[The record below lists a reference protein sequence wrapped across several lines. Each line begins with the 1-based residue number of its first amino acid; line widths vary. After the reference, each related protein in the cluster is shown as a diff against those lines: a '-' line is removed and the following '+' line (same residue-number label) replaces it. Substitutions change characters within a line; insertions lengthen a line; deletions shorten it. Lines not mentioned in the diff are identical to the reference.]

1 MKRTLSIL
9 VVILLASVMSAAPVM
24 AQAPQPYPQM
34 PGGQMPGG
42 AGAPAEA
49 KQIEGKIKTVN
60 GGLVTLEDGTK
71 LMIPAS
77 VLVSSKVERAS
88 LKEGATIKAS
98 FEQRAGQ
105 NIVTSIEVQ

>member
-34 PGGQMPGG
+34 PGGS
-42 AGAPAEA
+42 GAPAEA
-49 KQIEGKIKTVN
+49 KKQVEGTIKSVDPD
-60 GGLVTLEDGTK
+60 GGVVTLDDGTK

-77 VLVSSKVERAS
+77 LRTQRGA
-88 LKEGATIKAS
+88 LKEGAMVKAS
-98 FEQRAGQ
+98 YEDRGGQ
-105 NIVTSIEVQ
+105 KIVTSIEVR

>member
-1 MKRTLSIL
+1 MKRTFSIL
-9 VVILLASVMSAAPVM
+9 VVILLASVMSVAPVM
-24 AQAPQPYPQM
+24 AQAQQPYP
-34 PGGQMPGG
+34 QMPGG

-49 KQIEGKIKTVN
+49 KQIEGKIKTVD

-77 VLVSSKVERAS
+77 VKVERAS
-88 LKEGATIKAS
+88 LKEGATIKAN